1 MNLERKLIWAILPFC
16 IFALSCDKNNKVNFL
31 SVADDVK
38 LGRDVDEQIRNTPAE
53 YPILPKADYP
63 IAYGHMERIFNDILV
78 SDKVVYKTEFP
89 WEVKIIQRDDVL
101 NAFCTPG
108 GFVYVYTGLIKYLDS
123 EDHLAGIMGHEIA
136 HADLRH
142 TSRQLT
148 QTYGYDIL
156 IKVVL
161 GNDANSLV
169 TIASGLKDL
178 TYSRSFESES
188 DAKSVEYLSGTN
200 YQCNGAAGFFEK
212 LEADPNTSGPRPP
225 QWLSTHPSPEN
236 RIRDINTKAQT
247 VGCNTTPL
255 NPMSY
260 QEFKNSLP

>member
-1 MNLERKLIWAILPFC
+1 MMIKNCLMWMAIPVLAFS
-16 IFALSCDKNNKVNFL
+16 LSCDKNNKVNFL
-31 SVADDVK
+31 SVADDIK
-38 LGRDVDEQIRNTPAE
+38 LGREVDQQIMNTPAE
-53 YPILPKADYP
+53 YPILPKANYP
-63 IAYGHMERIFNDILV
+63 VAYGHMERIFNSILA

-89 WEVKIIQRDDVL
+89 WEVKIIQNDSVL

-123 EDHLAGIMGHEIA
+123 EDHLAGILGHEIA

-148 QTYGYDIL
+148 QKYGFDIL
-156 IKVVL
+156 IQVVL
-161 GNDANSLV
+161 GNNAGSLV

-178 TYSRSFESES
+178 TYSRSYETES
-188 DAKSVEYLSGTN
+188 DAKSVEYLSGSG

-212 LEADPNTSGPRPP
+212 LADPSTSEPRPP
-225 QWLSTHPSPEN
+225 QWLSTHPNPDN
-236 RIRDINTKAQT
+236 RIRDINAKAQN
-247 VGCNTTPL
+247 VGCSTTPL
-255 NPMSY
+255 KPSSY